1 MAKKHIFNR
10 TINAVTG
17 GSNKDFPP
25 IPDGKTI
32 VLKNFGA
39 IDINNGDNVSSVY
52 RLLWGSGS
60 TFQLL
65 RIISITGDTKELPM
79 KRPLRGDG
87 VKHLRVRS
95 INGSATAKDL
105 VFWIDRDEG

>member
-10 TINAVTG
+10 VPNAPTG
-17 GSNKDFPP
+17 GSNKDFAPVP
-25 IPDGKTI
+25 NGKTI
-32 VLKNFGA
+32 VLRNFGA

-79 KRPLRGDG
+79 KRSLKGDG
-87 VKHLRVRS
+87 VKHLRVRC
-95 INGSATAKDL
+95 INGSAANKDL
-105 VFWIDRDEG
+105 VFWIDRFEG